1 VLFLLELH
9 FVVVRLV
16 LNVYLVVLVTFFR
29 GEVANAARAEYEGE
43 GSPLKGGWCW
53 RKKRD

>member
-43 GSPLKGGWCW
+43 GSPLKGG
-53 RKKRD
+53 